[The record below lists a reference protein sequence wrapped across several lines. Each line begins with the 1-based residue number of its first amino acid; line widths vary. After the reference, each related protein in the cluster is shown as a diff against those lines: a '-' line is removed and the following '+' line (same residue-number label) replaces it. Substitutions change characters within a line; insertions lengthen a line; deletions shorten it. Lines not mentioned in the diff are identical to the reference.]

1 MSRKYDTRTNMFDQ
15 EGKITQLQYA
25 VDAINQAGPA
35 LGLLCDTG
43 MILATEREISS
54 TLLEQSRHSEKVYCL
69 DSHIYCIVSGMTAD
83 ANYLIEYA
91 RRFAQD
97 HRYTFNAPMPVD
109 QVVQRLC
116 DLKQSY
122 TQYGGMRP
130 FGTSFI
136 FAGWDEVNGYQ
147 IYTSDP
153 AGIFSGWKAIAQG
166 LNNQM
171 TNNFLKQE
179 YKENISE
186 QEGTELAVATIC
198 KT

>member
-1 MSRKYDTRTNMFDQ
+1 MFDQ
-15 EGKITQLQYA
+15 EGQIKQIQYA

-35 LGLLCDTG
+35 LGLLFADG
-43 MILATEREISS
+43 IILATERETTS
-54 TLLEQSRHSEKVYCL
+54 TLLEQTRHSEKVYCL
-69 DSHIYCIVSGMTAD
+69 DSHIYCIVSGLTAD

-91 RRFAQD
+91 RKFAQD
-97 HRYTFNAPMPVD
+97 YRYNFGSPMPVD

-136 FAGWDEVNGYQ
+136 FAGFDEINGYQ
-147 IYTSDP
+147 VYTSDP

-166 LNNQM
+166 
-171 TNNFLKQE
+171 NFHKF
-179 YKENISE
+179 KIFH
-186 QEGTELAVATIC
+186 
-198 KT
+198 